1 MESRTMR
8 VQSRITPE
16 VFREFALF
24 DTFRRQKRHRR
35 PLVFMVIMLAFAA
48 ACFAQAGRRESA
60 ALLGGVLAGVGVI
73 LPAVYILLYL
83 NSVRA
88 ACRKLKEAGSPLA
101 YELELAPA
109 CARAIADGKGR
120 DYPWKKLHGAY
131 RLKRSVCLYVTPQQ
145 AYILPDTGDE
155 GHERQLWELIA
166 ARMPEGSCRDLR
178 K

>member
-1 MESRTMR
+1 MEARTMR

-35 PLVFMVIMLAFAA
+35 PLLFMAIMLAFSA
-48 ACFAQAGRRESA
+48 ACFTRVGRHESA
-60 ALLGGVLAGVGVI
+60 ALLGGVLAGVGLI
-73 LPAVYILLYL
+73 LPGVYILLYL
-83 NSVRA
+83 HSVRR
-88 ACRKLKEAGSPLA
+88 ACRKLREAGSPVA

-109 CARAIADGKGR
+109 CARASVGGKSR

-131 RLKRSVCLYVTPQQ
+131 RLQGSVCLFVSPQQ
-145 AYILPDTGDE
+145 AYLLPNTGDE
-155 GHERQLWELIA
+155 GHERQLWALIV
-166 ARMPEGSCRDLR
+166 ARLPEGTCRDLR